1 MNTAMTETASI
12 WANVK
17 TRTLTSLV
25 VWRSW

>member
-12 WANVK
+12 WAKVK
-17 TRTLTSLV
+17 TRTLMSLV